1 MKGRVGRGLTAAQ
14 GSSTQGRA
22 LVWQKCVHLFPEAKW
37 FLIYIL
43 HVSGIQRKLFSEVTE
58 RVRATWRAQVALGMG
73 RGASVSVCWGEP
85 CHKKEDNHNCR
96 DSPQEVRGLH
106 PIITPQPEDISLGR
120 WATRTS
126 YFEGLQSLS
135 MRKPEVCKKQR
146 FCSDRAH
153 TKSHTP
159 TLSTDVVI

>member
-43 HVSGIQRKLFSEVTE
+43 HVSGIQRKLFLEVTE

-85 CHKKEDNHNCR
+85 CLDPVGSLTC
-96 DSPQEVRGLH
+96 
-106 PIITPQPEDISLGR
+106 PIP
-120 WATRTS
+120 
-126 YFEGLQSLS
+126 SLS
-135 MRKPEVCKKQR
+135 WGTAGLRMPRG
-146 FCSDRAH
+146 
-153 TKSHTP
+153 
-159 TLSTDVVI
+159 

>member
-1 MKGRVGRGLTAAQ
+1 MKGRVGRGLPAAQ

-43 HVSGIQRKLFSEVTE
+43 HVSGIQRKLFPEVTE

-85 CHKKEDNHNCR
+85 
-96 DSPQEVRGLH
+96 
-106 PIITPQPEDISLGR
+106 
-120 WATRTS
+120 
-126 YFEGLQSLS
+126 
-135 MRKPEVCKKQR
+135 
-146 FCSDRAH
+146 
-153 TKSHTP
+153 
-159 TLSTDVVI
+159 

>member
-1 MKGRVGRGLTAAQ
+1 MAGTWADVPWERLQVFILGSEGMKGRVGRGLPAAQ

-43 HVSGIQRKLFSEVTE
+43 HVSGIQRKLFPEVTE

-85 CHKKEDNHNCR
+85 
-96 DSPQEVRGLH
+96 
-106 PIITPQPEDISLGR
+106 
-120 WATRTS
+120 
-126 YFEGLQSLS
+126 
-135 MRKPEVCKKQR
+135 
-146 FCSDRAH
+146 
-153 TKSHTP
+153 
-159 TLSTDVVI
+159 